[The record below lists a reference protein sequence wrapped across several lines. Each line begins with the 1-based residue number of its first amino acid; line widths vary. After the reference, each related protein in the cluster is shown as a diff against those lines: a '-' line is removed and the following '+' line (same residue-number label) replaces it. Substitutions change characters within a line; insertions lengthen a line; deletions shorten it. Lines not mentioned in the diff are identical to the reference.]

1 MITDFNTY
9 FDFRDVKNVEKKK
22 KRCISAS
29 MTYSAKN
36 VFLIIIQIK
45 Y

>member
-9 FDFRDVKNVEKKK
+9 FDFRDVKNVKK

>member
-9 FDFRDVKNVEKKK
+9 FDFRDVKNVK
-22 KRCISAS
+22 KRCISES

-36 VFLIIIQIK
+36 VFLRIIQIA
-45 Y
+45 